1 MAAIHKN
8 KVREPLED
16 RIFAWVSYV
25 LLTLLALICLYPLY
39 FVVIAS
45 FSDPDAVYNGDVM
58 MWVKGFTTMG
68 YEKILQNDM
77 LFRGFFNSVFY
88 TVVGTLIN
96 LVVTL
101 PAAYALS
108 RRDLIGRR
116 PIMILFLITIYFNGG
131 MIPTYL
137 LVQNIGLYNNPV
149 VLLVCNALVVYN
161 MIIAR
166 SFLEQTIPDELLEAA
181 RMDGCSNTHF
191 FVRIVL
197 PLSKT
202 MIAVVALYY
211 AVQHWNQFMQ
221 ALLYIDNPD
230 WKPLQLVLRDLL
242 ISTQAM
248 SQFMQGDESAVL
260 QQKLVNVMQYGV
272 IVVAVLPMM
281 VVYPF
286 VQKHFVKGV
295 MIGAIKG

>member
-1 MAAIHKN
+1 MLAIHKN

-16 RIFAWVSYV
+16 RIFAGVSYV
-25 LLTLLALICLYPLY
+25 LLAVLALICLYPLY

-45 FSDPDAVYNGDVM
+45 ISDPDAVYAGKVIL
-58 MWVKGFTTMG
+58 WIRGFTMMG
-68 YEKILQNDM
+68 YEKIFQNDM

-88 TVVGTLIN
+88 TCAGTMIN
-96 LVVTL
+96 LAVTL

-108 RRDLIGRR
+108 RKDLVGRR
-116 PIMILFLITIYFNGG
+116 GIMILFIITMYFSGG

-137 LVQNIGLYNNPV
+137 LIQNIGLYDKPI
-149 VLLVCNALVVYN
+149 VLLLCNALVVYN

-166 SFLEQTIPDELLEAA
+166 SFFEQTIPDELLEAA
-181 RMDGCSNTHF
+181 RIDGCGNTHF

-211 AVQHWNQFMQ
+211 AVMHWNSFMQ
-221 ALLYIDNPD
+221 ALLYIDDPD

-242 ISTQAM
+242 ISTQSMA
-248 SQFMQGDESAVL
+248 QFMQGDESVVM
-260 QQKLVNVMQYGV
+260 QQKLVNVMQYGI
-272 IVVAVLPMM
+272 IVVAILPMM
-281 VVYPF
+281 VIYPF

-295 MIGAIKG
+295 MIGAVKG

>member
-1 MAAIHKN
+1 MLTIHKN

-16 RIFAWVSYV
+16 RIFAGVSYV
-25 LLTLLALICLYPLY
+25 LLAALAVICLYPLY

-45 FSDPDAVYNGDVM
+45 ISDPDAVYAGKVIL
-58 MWVKGFTTMG
+58 WIQGFTMMG
-68 YEKILQNDM
+68 YEKIFQNDM

-88 TVVGTLIN
+88 TCVGTMIN
-96 LVVTL
+96 LAVTL

-108 RRDLIGRR
+108 RKDLVGRR
-116 PIMILFLITIYFNGG
+116 GIMILFIITMYFSGG

-137 LVQNIGLYNNPV
+137 LIQNIGLYDKPI
-149 VLLVCNALVVYN
+149 VLLLCNALVVYN

-166 SFLEQTIPDELLEAA
+166 SFFEQTIPDELLEAA
-181 RMDGCSNTHF
+181 RIDGCGNTHF

-211 AVQHWNQFMQ
+211 AVMHWNSFMQ
-221 ALLYIDNPD
+221 ALLYIDDPD

-242 ISTQAM
+242 ISTQSMA
-248 SQFMQGDESAVL
+248 QFMQGDESIVM
-260 QQKLVNVMQYGV
+260 QQKLVNVMQYGI
-272 IVVAVLPMM
+272 IVVAILPMM
-281 VVYPF
+281 VIYPF

-295 MIGAIKG
+295 MIGAVKG